1 MATVELEV
9 DRVLQLILPHIKRH
23 ISAPPSIFEK
33 GSFQRPF
40 KLAVTGLQG
49 SGKSTWSAEIV
60 KAINKTGLKAKTLS
74 LDDLYLPHD
83 GLVAVRESNPGNKLV
98 RTRGQ
103 PGTHDLELAKWFFE
117 QFDHPTTD
125 ERLFPV
131 FDKSKFSGEGDRLP
145 KSEWHRT
152 EPGEV
157 VDVLVFEGWCMGF
170 QAISDSALRTA
181 WEESRAAAAISNSTA
196 AWAQGWAGSTDNTDN
211 KLPTQTIA
219 NHELEHLAF
228 INERLGEYNNM
239 FMGPKHWNYLVH
251 LDTDDLKNVYAWRLE
266 QEAWLWKLKGTGM
279 TDEAVIEFIKGYM
292 PAYELYLGPL
302 RQGFFQTIGGR
313 TNCQL
318 SMKLDSTRK
327 IIEIREF

>member
-33 GSFQRPF
+33 GSHQRPF

-60 KAINKTGLKAKTLS
+60 NAINKTGLKAKTLS

-117 QFDHPTTD
+117 QFDQPTK
-125 ERLFPV
+125 EGKLFPV
-131 FDKSKFSGEGDRLP
+131 FDKSKFGGEGDRLP
-145 KSEWHRT
+145 KAEWHRS

-170 QAISDSALRTA
+170 QALPDTTLRAA
-181 WEESRAAAAISNSTA
+181 WEEARAAVAAA
-196 AWAQGWAGSTDNTDN
+196 STDAADI
-211 KLPTQTIA
+211 KLPIRTIA

-228 INERLGEYNNM
+228 INERLGEYNDM
-239 FMGPKHWNYLVH
+239 FMGPQHWDYLVH
-251 LDTDDLKNVYAWRLE
+251 LDTDDLRNVYAWRLE

-279 TDEAVIEFIKGYM
+279 SDEAVIEFIKGYM
-292 PAYELYLGPL
+292 PAYELYLGTL
-302 RQGFFQTIGGR
+302 RQGFFQAVGERKI
-313 TNCQL
+313 NCQL
-318 SMKLDSTRK
+318 TIKLDSGRK
-327 IIEIREF
+327 IVEIREF

>member
-33 GSFQRPF
+33 GSHQRPF

-49 SGKSTWSAEIV
+49 SGKSTWSTGIV
-60 KAINKTGLKAKTLS
+60 NAINKTGLKAKTLS

-117 QFDHPTTD
+117 QFDQPTK
-125 ERLFPV
+125 EEKLFPV
-131 FDKSKFSGEGDRLP
+131 FDKSKFGGEGDRLP
-145 KSEWHRT
+145 KSEWHHS

-157 VDVLVFEGWCMGF
+157 VDVLVFEGWCVGF
-170 QAISDSALRTA
+170 QAVSESALRTA
-181 WEESRAAAAISNSTA
+181 WEEARTAAAA
-196 AWAQGWAGSTDNTDN
+196 STDDPDI
-211 KLPTQTIA
+211 KLPIRTIA

-239 FMGPKHWNYLVH
+239 FMGPRHWDYLVH
-251 LDTDDLKNVYAWRLE
+251 LDTDDLRNVYAWRLE

-292 PAYELYLGPL
+292 PAYELYLGTL
-302 RQGFFQTIGGR
+302 RQGFFQALGGSK

-318 SMKLDSTRK
+318 SMKLDSARK
-327 IIEIREF
+327 ITEIREF